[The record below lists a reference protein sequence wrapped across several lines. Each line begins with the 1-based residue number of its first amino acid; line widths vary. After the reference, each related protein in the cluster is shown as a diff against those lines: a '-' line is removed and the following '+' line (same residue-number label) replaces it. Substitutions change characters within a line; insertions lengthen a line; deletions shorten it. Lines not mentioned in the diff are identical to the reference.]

1 MNDIKKM
8 KHGLEDATDYES
20 RPPKTI
26 VKEDAHIDG
35 ETQRA
40 LRKIRY
46 YSLACNIPIADLT
59 AEDYAKIGVREP
71 HFGIYDLT
79 TPDIKDMAHL
89 MMAEMDIQNYEY
101 ALRLARTAMA
111 ELDWEGP
118 GLIYR
123 KLSWIMRHYCATRYP
138 RLSEDAGLEGFQILK
153 NMSDD
158 KLCNI

>member
-1 MNDIKKM
+1 MNDIEKM

-20 RPPKTI
+20 YPLKTI
-26 VKEDAHIDG
+26 IKEDVHLDI

-40 LRKIRY
+40 LKKIRY
-46 YSLACNIPIADLT
+46 YSLACNISITNLT

-71 HFGIYDLT
+71 HFGMFDLT

-89 MMAEMDIQNYEY
+89 MIAELDIQNYEY

-123 KLSWIMRHYCATRYP
+123 KLSWVMRHYCASRYSQS
-138 RLSEDAGLEGFQILK
+138 SEDAGWEEFQILK
-153 NMSDD
+153 KTS
-158 KLCNI
+158 IGGR